1 MVCRIKKFLIMFLQ
15 EKIFQK
21 DNNNHCPLHEALT
34 VKMTM
39 TNNLT
44 VGGPSFKLLKT
55 FSIDD
60 AWDNFL

>member
-1 MVCRIKKFLIMFLQ
+1 MFLQ

-60 AWDNFL
+60 ASDNFL

>member
-1 MVCRIKKFLIMFLQ
+1 MVCRIKKILIMFLQ

-21 DNNNHCPLHEALT
+21 DNNHCPLHEALT

-60 AWDNFL
+60 ASDNFL